1 VSLTLVTLNP
11 ALVEGGT
18 SLSLSQMLGLWVE
31 GITGK
36 GQSGLSPNI
45 IEQIKVVSACLRK
58 LGQRLDL
65 ESEPWMN
72 GKAKKVID

>member
-1 VSLTLVTLNP
+1 MSLTLVTLNP
-11 ALVEGGT
+11 TKVEDGA
-18 SLSLSQMLGLWVE
+18 SLSMSQILGLWIE
-31 GITGK
+31 GIASK

-45 IEQIKVVSACLRK
+45 IEQIKVVSSCLRK

-65 ESEPWMN
+65 ESESWMN

>member
-1 VSLTLVTLNP
+1 
-11 ALVEGGT
+11 
-18 SLSLSQMLGLWVE
+18 MLGLWIE
-31 GITGK
+31 GITSK
-36 GQSGLSPNI
+36 GQSGLSPNV

-65 ESEPWMN
+65 ESEPCMN